1 MKYYIITG
9 TSKGLG
15 KAIAERILADPG
27 NFVIGISRTVTIHH
41 DNYEH
46 LFINLSEVDSLHK
59 FYDSIFPNFKNPSK
73 ICLINNAGD
82 IGEITYLG
90 KQHDRKIIDG
100 YNCNVIAPALLM
112 NEFVCRYKNNN
123 ASKLILNISSGAGKK
138 PVDGWSVYCSSK
150 AALDMQT
157 AVAANEAKFSH
168 SNFRFFSLAPGILD
182 TPMQTEIRKVAPE
195 DFSRVEEFINYK
207 KEHMLVSPEKV
218 ADKIW
223 RLLENENDYK
233 GVVMSVNEV

>member
-15 KAIAERILADPG
+15 KALAERLLTDPEH
-27 NFVIGISRTVTIHH
+27 FVIGISRTVSIQH
-41 DNYEH
+41 DNYQH
-46 LFINLSEVDSLHK
+46 LFIDLSDVHMLHK
-59 FYDSIFPNFKNPSK
+59 HYNSIFPDFRNPSK
-73 ICLINNAGD
+73 ICLINNAGN

-90 KQHDRKIIDG
+90 KQHDEKIIEG

-112 NEFVCRYKNNN
+112 NEFVRRYKNNE
-123 ASKLILNISSGAGKK
+123 AAKLVLNISSGAGKK

-168 SNFRFFSLAPGILD
+168 TNFRFFSLAPGILD

-218 ADKIW
+218 ADKIVW
-223 RLLENENDYK
+223 LLENESNYK
-233 GVVMSVNEV
+233 GVVMSVSEV